1 MKISLYYNQ
10 TMFLLKDSSDP
21 AERVTLIT
29 DDNIEEVYDTV
40 CLYQN
45 DINAVSTLTQME
57 IPTSTM
63 KANMADRYGKTAI
76 ESVFLEEKY
85 DDYNNTTYGFAHTR
99 ISLKKFFEK
108 YRVREIHPLQYVLKK
123 LNSNGLVGIVS
134 PELFYMREN
143 RPNVMISSSGSDNF
157 YGGSSTDSSYEHT
170 LFNKSQDLYENSIK
184 QTIASSTISSVSIFT
199 TYPSLDLGIT
209 YADLSLKEIKDL
221 LDSSGFKIVDRI
233 SDIYK
238 RRVTKRNLIFIN
250 IFIVALTIAATI
262 YFITNKTVVAFL
274 ESDIDELREKIEK
287 TDGYISKANEYLPNM
302 NLEEFNVDKV
312 ANTLEKY
319 TKYYP
324 EKVVYTF
331 KDSKSIQIN
340 FTIKD
345 AWLAEELISNL
356 RKNKL
361 KFKYNKASGYTFI
374 FDIEESVTNPSTK
387 RLLKKGE

>member
-1 MKISLYYNQ
+1 
-10 TMFLLKDSSDP
+10 MFLLKDSSDP

-356 RKNKL
+356 RNNKL
-361 KFKYNKASGYTFI
+361 KFKYNKASGYTFV